1 MAEIDEEKRFSPVTD
16 FCRSFICEKVK
27 LVIAA
32 CVVNLLVVV
41 VFVGVAKGYCV
52 LQIPAIVNFV
62 LLFLA
67 LLLLAYCEALHYAV
81 VSIEKWDMT
90 QVHHYHCYT
99 LSAVNNTPILIIRP
113 LNIPSCLQDT
123 QAR

>member
-1 MAEIDEEKRFSPVTD
+1 MAEIDQVKSFNPVTE

-27 LVIAA
+27 LVIAT

-52 LQIPAIVNFV
+52 LEIPAIVNFI

-67 LLLLAYCEALHYAV
+67 LVLLAYCEALHYAV

-90 QVHHYHCYT
+90 QVF
-99 LSAVNNTPILIIRP
+99 
-113 LNIPSCLQDT
+113 
-123 QAR
+123 